1 VSKRWKNFTK
11 RDNRGSGSGGTK
23 GSGHNDASTTK
34 SYHNGGVEGS
44 SFSRWYDSNL
54 AHKVADI
61 KEDLREI
68 GVTKSFGLGG
78 TKGTGSGGTKGSGS
92 GGTKGSGSG
101 GTKGSG
107 SGGTK
112 GSGSGGTKGS
122 GSGGTKGSGS
132 GGTKGSGSGGTK
144 GSGSGGTKGSG
155 SRGTKGF
162 EPVIDDGKTSVSVVL
177 GDTQQF
183 TVTATQTPQGQLF
196 ITVQQTNFDNGNAD
210 VDGIFFNF
218 NDNATLEGLNF
229 FPDPLSPPVTG
240 FEANADSVNALPNGV
255 SVPGTFDAVV
265 QFGSSVGSTDGTVS
279 SANFTLWSDNGPLTL
294 DDISL
299 SDIGLLVNSTDGDQ
313 VFLTDV
319 TTVDNP
325 DEPDEAEGSGTKGSG
340 SGGTRGSGYGG
351 TKGSGS
357 GGTKGSGSGGT
368 KGSGSGGTKA
378 SGSGGTKGSG
388 SGGTKGSGSGGTKG
402 SGSGGTKGSGSGGT
416 KGSGSGG
423 TKGSGSGGTKG
434 SGSGGTKGSGS
445 GGTKGSG
452 SGGTFGGYSQWSGSN
467 ASAAADTLPAFSAYP
482 EDDASVDD
490 IMSLMIHAVDEDPLD
505 DTLSHAAT
513 DGTGTDLF

>member
-1 VSKRWKNFTK
+1 MSKRWKNFTK

-92 GGTKGSGSG
+92 GGTKGSGS
-101 GTKGSG
+101 
-107 SGGTK
+107 
-112 GSGSGGTKGS
+112 
-122 GSGGTKGSGS
+122 
-132 GGTKGSGSGGTK
+132 
-144 GSGSGGTKGSG
+144 
-155 SRGTKGF
+155 RGTKGF

-196 ITVQQTNFDNGNAD
+196 ITVQQTNFDNGNTD

-368 KGSGSGGTKA
+368 KGSGSGGN
-378 SGSGGTKGSG
+378 
-388 SGGTKGSGSGGTKG
+388 
-402 SGSGGTKGSGSGGT
+402 

>member
-1 VSKRWKNFTK
+1 MSKRWKNFTK

-78 TKGTGSGGTKGSGS
+78 TKGT
-92 GGTKGSGSG
+92 
-101 GTKGSG
+101 
-107 SGGTK
+107 
-112 GSGSGGTKGS
+112 

-368 KGSGSGGTKA
+368 KGSGSGGTK
-378 SGSGGTKGSG
+378 
-388 SGGTKGSGSGGTKG
+388 
-402 SGSGGTKGSGSGGT
+402 
-416 KGSGSGG
+416 
-423 TKGSGSGGTKG
+423 
-434 SGSGGTKGSGS
+434 
-445 GGTKGSG
+445 GSG

-467 ASAAADTLPAFSAYP
+467 TSAAADTLPAFSAYP

-505 DTLSHAAT
+505 DTLNHAAT

>member
-92 GGTKGSGSG
+92 GGTKGSGS
-101 GTKGSG
+101 
-107 SGGTK
+107 
-112 GSGSGGTKGS
+112 
-122 GSGGTKGSGS
+122 
-132 GGTKGSGSGGTK
+132 
-144 GSGSGGTKGSG
+144 
-155 SRGTKGF
+155 RGTKGF

-196 ITVQQTNFDNGNAD
+196 ITVQQTNFDNGNTD

-340 SGGTRGSGYGG
+340 SGGT
-351 TKGSGS
+351 
-357 GGTKGSGSGGT
+357 

-378 SGSGGTKGSG
+378 SG

>member
-1 VSKRWKNFTK
+1 
-11 RDNRGSGSGGTK
+11 
-23 GSGHNDASTTK
+23 
-34 SYHNGGVEGS
+34 
-44 SFSRWYDSNL
+44 
-54 AHKVADI
+54 
-61 KEDLREI
+61 
-68 GVTKSFGLGG
+68 
-78 TKGTGSGGTKGSGS
+78 
-92 GGTKGSGSG
+92 
-101 GTKGSG
+101 
-107 SGGTK
+107 
-112 GSGSGGTKGS
+112 
-122 GSGGTKGSGS
+122 
-132 GGTKGSGSGGTK
+132 
-144 GSGSGGTKGSG
+144 
-155 SRGTKGF
+155 
-162 EPVIDDGKTSVSVVL
+162 
-177 GDTQQF
+177 
-183 TVTATQTPQGQLF
+183 VTATQTPQGQLF

-313 VFLTDV
+313 VLLTNG

-325 DEPDEAEGSGTKGSG
+325 DEPDEAEGS
-340 SGGTRGSGYGG
+340 
-351 TKGSGS
+351 
-357 GGTKGSGSGGT
+357 
-368 KGSGSGGTKA
+368 
-378 SGSGGTKGSG
+378 
-388 SGGTKGSGSGGTKG
+388 
-402 SGSGGTKGSGSGGT
+402 
-416 KGSGSGG
+416 G

-467 ASAAADTLPAFSAYP
+467 ASAAADTLPTFSAYA